1 MTDEESALLV
11 ARALEEGSGVR
22 EVAGSL
28 IKRAFAKK
36 SEDNLTAIVGLLDY
50 GEADPR
56 SGWLA
61 SLREKQAG
69 AAAEAKKAADLA
81 KVKAEIQAMKQHLQ
95 KRHRATG
102 AAGGLGTGLNVPI

>member
-81 KVKAEIQAMKQHLQ
+81 KVKAASVSFSKNFPVVRLRYLSVYVKDKEAHS
-95 KRHRATG
+95 
-102 AAGGLGTGLNVPI
+102 